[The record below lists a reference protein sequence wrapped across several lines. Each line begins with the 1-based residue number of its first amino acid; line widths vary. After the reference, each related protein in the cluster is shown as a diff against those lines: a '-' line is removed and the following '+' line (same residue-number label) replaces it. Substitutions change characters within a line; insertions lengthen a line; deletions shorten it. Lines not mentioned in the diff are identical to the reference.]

1 MGVQIG
7 RHGTTYSKNF
17 ETLTLNEETSK
28 EIGMKQYIDGLRQ
41 ILDTGVDREGRNGKT
56 RALFGMQTRYNM
68 EDGFPAVTTKK
79 LAFRSMKAEL
89 LGFLRGYDHVKQ
101 FQKLG
106 THIWDANAEAWGR
119 DGSLGRIYGVQWR
132 GWKTE
137 NGTIDQLED
146 VIKQIQ
152 TNPYSRRHVV
162 SAWNAAELDEMA
174 LEPCHVLY
182 QFFVAEDKLSM
193 QTYLRSCDMFL
204 GVPFNIASYSLLLHM
219 VAQVTGLT
227 PSEFVLT
234 LGDAH
239 IYHDHFEAVKTQLK
253 RSPYP
258 RPRLELNPKVKS
270 IDAFKMQHIQLENYR
285 HHGTIRA
292 PMIV

>member
-1 MGVQIG
+1 MEQYIEGLQQV
-7 RHGTTYSKNF
+7 F
-17 ETLTLNEETSK
+17 ETG
-28 EIGMKQYIDGLRQ
+28 I
-41 ILDTGVDREGRNGKT
+41 DREGRNGAT
-56 RALFGMQTRYNM
+56 RALFGMQMRFNM

-89 LGFLRGYDHVKQ
+89 LGFLRGYDHVDQ

-106 THIWDANAEAWGR
+106 TRIWNANAEAWGR

-132 GWKTE
+132 KWKTE
-137 NGTIDQLED
+137 NGTIDQLGD

-162 SAWNAAELDEMA
+162 TAWNPAELDEMA
-174 LEPCHVLY
+174 LEPCHVLF
-182 QFFVAEDKLSM
+182 QFFVADGKLSM
-193 QTYLRSCDMFL
+193 QMYLRSCDMFL
-204 GVPFNIASYSLLLHM
+204 GVPFNIASYALLLHM

-239 IYHDHFEAVKTQLK
+239 IYHEHFDAVQTQLK
-253 RSPYP
+253 RRPYP
-258 RPRLELNPKVKS
+258 RPRLVLNPKISS
-270 IDAFKMQHIQLENYR
+270 IDAFKMQHIQLEDYQ
-285 HHGTIRA
+285 HHDTIRA

>member
-1 MGVQIG
+1 M
-7 RHGTTYSKNF
+7 
-17 ETLTLNEETSK
+17 E
-28 EIGMKQYIDGLRQ
+28 QYIDGLRHVF
-41 ILDTGVDREGRNGKT
+41 DTGVDRAGRNGKT
-56 RALFGMQTRYNM
+56 RAVFGMQMRFNM

-89 LGFLRGYDHVKQ
+89 LGFLRGYDHVDQ

-106 THIWDANAEAWGR
+106 TQIWNANAEAWGR

-132 GWKTE
+132 RWKTE
-137 NGTIDQLED
+137 NGTIDQLGD

-152 TNPYSRRHVV
+152 NNPYSRRHIV
-162 SAWNAAELDEMA
+162 SAWNAAELDQMA

-182 QFFVAEDKLSM
+182 QFFVADGKLSM

-204 GVPFNIASYSLLLHM
+204 GVPFNIASYSLLLHI
-219 VAQVTGLT
+219 VAQVTALA

-239 IYHDHFEAVKTQLK
+239 IYHEHLEAVEIQLQRK
-253 RSPYP
+253 PYP
-258 RPRLELNPKVKS
+258 LPRLELNPKIRS
-270 IDAFKMQHIQLENYR
+270 IDAFKMQHIQLVDYQ
-285 HHGTIRA
+285 HHEAIYA